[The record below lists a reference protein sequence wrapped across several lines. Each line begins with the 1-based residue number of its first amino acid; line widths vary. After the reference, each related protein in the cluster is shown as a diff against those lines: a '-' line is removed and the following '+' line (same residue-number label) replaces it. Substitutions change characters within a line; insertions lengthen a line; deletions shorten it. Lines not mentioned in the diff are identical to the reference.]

1 MDKIFLQ
8 KLSNMLDLASDMNK
22 FGNHFII
29 DVDCKNHTVKD
40 LNTFAHRIKQISNN
54 VNDATKFFLTNNV
67 MNFVADNFVDILK
80 MDKMKQEFR
89 LPTDK
94 PLLIQLSDLNRTILI
109 NEIDGFAYAD
119 YQVDFFTNYKDSK
132 QILINPYM
140 SFVFSK
146 NFFIELLD
154 KFPEIYLNFHKQDYA
169 DLVETTKEWRENRMG
184 QIFQLLMIY
193 FSVINLSNDLD
204 IFEEKSKKLVF
215 CIVSN
220 VDFPN
225 IKVKFVKGKE
235 TKENT
240 ADIVLIYG
248 GTKEDVF
255 NALKTGNIESQDVDS
270 MAKIKGEDIKVIDT
284 TKLSPLF
291 NQIIICRSFVIVC
304 YFCT

>member
-8 KLSNMLDLASDMNK
+8 KLSNMSDLASDMNK
-22 FGNHFII
+22 LNNHFIV
-29 DVDCKNHTVKD
+29 DVECKNYTVKD
-40 LNTFAHRIKQISNN
+40 FNTFAHRIKQISNN

-132 QILINPYM
+132 QILINPFM

-184 QIFQLLMIY
+184 QIFQLLLIY

-204 IFEEKSKKLVF
+204 IFEEKKVNGLKKQPHQNFSLASFISKPVYEHITLDINLNNKNYTNNGDGSQSKKRLHGVRGHLRQLQNGK
-215 CIVSN
+215 IVWVNSYKRGDASLG
-220 VDFPN
+220 VITKDYKLDF
-225 IKVKFVKGKE
+225 KKGK
-235 TKENT
+235 
-240 ADIVLIYG
+240 
-248 GTKEDVF
+248 
-255 NALKTGNIESQDVDS
+255 
-270 MAKIKGEDIKVIDT
+270 
-284 TKLSPLF
+284 
-291 NQIIICRSFVIVC
+291 
-304 YFCT
+304 

>member
-8 KLSNMLDLASDMNK
+8 KLSNMSDLASDMNK
-22 FGNHFII
+22 LNNHFIV
-29 DVDCKNHTVKD
+29 DVECKNHTVKD

-67 MNFVADNFVDILK
+67 RDFVADNFVDICK

-94 PLLIQLSDLNRTILI
+94 PLLIQSSDLNRTILI

-132 QILINPYM
+132 QILINPFM

-154 KFPEIYLNFHKQDYA
+154 KFPKEIYLNFQKQDYA

-184 QIFQLLMIY
+184 QIFQLLLIY

-204 IFEEKSKKLVF
+204 IFEEKKVNGLKKQPYQNFSLASFISKPVYEHITLDINVNNKKYINNGNSSQSKKRLHGVRGHLRQLQNGK
-215 CIVSN
+215 IVWVNPYKRGDSRLG
-220 VDFPN
+220 VITKDYKLDFKRRA
-225 IKVKFVKGKE
+225 I
-235 TKENT
+235 
-240 ADIVLIYG
+240 
-248 GTKEDVF
+248 
-255 NALKTGNIESQDVDS
+255 S
-270 MAKIKGEDIKVIDT
+270 
-284 TKLSPLF
+284 
-291 NQIIICRSFVIVC
+291 
-304 YFCT
+304 

>member
-29 DVDCKNHTVKD
+29 DVESKNHTVKE

-67 MNFVADNFVDILK
+67 RDFVTDNFVDICK

-94 PLLIQLSDLNRTILI
+94 PLLIQYSDLNRTIVI
-109 NEIDGFAYAD
+109 NEISGFAYAD
-119 YQVDFFTNYKDSK
+119 YQVDFFVNYKDTK
-132 QILINPYM
+132 QIMINPFM

-154 KFPEIYLNFHKQDYA
+154 KFPQQIYLNFHKQDYA
-169 DLVETTKEWRENRMG
+169 DLVETTKEWRENRMH
-184 QIFQLLMIY
+184 QIFELLMIY

-204 IFEEKSKKLVF
+204 IFEEKKVAGLKKQPHQKFSLASFISKPVYEHITLDININNKNYTNNGDGSQNKKRLHGVRGHLRQLQNGKIVWVNPYKRGDASLGVITKDYKL
-215 CIVSN
+215 
-220 VDFPN
+220 D
-225 IKVKFVKGKE
+225 
-235 TKENT
+235 
-240 ADIVLIYG
+240 L
-248 GTKEDVF
+248 
-255 NALKTGNIESQDVDS
+255 
-270 MAKIKGEDIKVIDT
+270 
-284 TKLSPLF
+284 
-291 NQIIICRSFVIVC
+291 R
-304 YFCT
+304 

>member
-1 MDKIFLQ
+1 MMDKIFLQ

-22 FGNHFII
+22 FNNHFIV
-29 DVDCKNHTVKD
+29 DVECKNHTVKD

-132 QILINPYM
+132 QILINPFM

-184 QIFQLLMIY
+184 QIFQLLLIY

-204 IFEEKSKKLVF
+204 IFEEKKVNGLKKQPHQNFSLASFISKPVYEHITLDINLNNKNYTNNGDGSQSKKRLHGVRGHLRQLQNGKIF
-215 CIVSN
+215 WVNSYKRGDASLGVITKDYKL
-220 VDFPN
+220 DF
-225 IKVKFVKGKE
+225 KKGK
-235 TKENT
+235 
-240 ADIVLIYG
+240 
-248 GTKEDVF
+248 
-255 NALKTGNIESQDVDS
+255 
-270 MAKIKGEDIKVIDT
+270 
-284 TKLSPLF
+284 
-291 NQIIICRSFVIVC
+291 
-304 YFCT
+304 

>member
-22 FGNHFII
+22 FNNHFIV
-29 DVDCKNHTVKD
+29 DVECKNHTVKD

-132 QILINPYM
+132 QILINPFM

-184 QIFQLLMIY
+184 QIFQLLLIY

-204 IFEEKSKKLVF
+204 IFEEKKVNGLKKQPHQNFSLASFISKPVYEHITLDINLNNKNYTNNGDGSQSKKRLHGVRGHLRQLQNGKIF
-215 CIVSN
+215 WVNSYKRGDASLGVITKDYKL
-220 VDFPN
+220 DF
-225 IKVKFVKGKE
+225 KKGK
-235 TKENT
+235 
-240 ADIVLIYG
+240 
-248 GTKEDVF
+248 
-255 NALKTGNIESQDVDS
+255 
-270 MAKIKGEDIKVIDT
+270 
-284 TKLSPLF
+284 
-291 NQIIICRSFVIVC
+291 
-304 YFCT
+304 